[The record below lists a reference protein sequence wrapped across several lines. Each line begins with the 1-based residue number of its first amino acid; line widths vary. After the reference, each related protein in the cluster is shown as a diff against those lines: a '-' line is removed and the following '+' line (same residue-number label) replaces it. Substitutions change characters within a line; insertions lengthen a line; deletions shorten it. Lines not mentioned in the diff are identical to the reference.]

1 MKHHFA
7 DFLDRDGNYWTIVPN
22 RKRYSSELSSADG
35 ETKILTLY
43 GSDNDYERV
52 KDLPGLE
59 ELTLHEPSKKQ
70 LSFLSE
76 LTQLRRLRISHARP
90 RDLGF
95 IEPLVN
101 VEQLVLEYVSGFSEL
116 SPLSGLSKLRALHTE
131 NLRKVTDFAGLSGLD
146 SLRFL
151 SVYGTLDWKQPV
163 ADFEFIRGIPNL
175 EILSMWQVINKTAFP
190 ATLPVLSLKRLKRI
204 KMAWNVLSTEEY
216 ALLEAG
222 LPHVSGAD
230 WGPYTEFKRAEGD
243 VWFEFTGKGA
253 GATKFGSKNAETR
266 CAQFAEKYTQMKD
279 RAAQL
284 IKDTQPE
291 NAADGKTRR

>member
-1 MKHHFA
+1 M
-7 DFLDRDGNYWTIVPN
+7 
-22 RKRYSSELSSADG
+22 
-35 ETKILTLY
+35 
-43 GSDNDYERV
+43 
-52 KDLPGLE
+52 
-59 ELTLHEPSKKQ
+59 
-70 LSFLSE
+70 
-76 LTQLRRLRISHARP
+76 
-90 RDLGF
+90 
-95 IEPLVN
+95 
-101 VEQLVLEYVSGFSEL
+101 
-116 SPLSGLSKLRALHTE
+116 
-131 NLRKVTDFAGLSGLD
+131 TDFAGLSGLD